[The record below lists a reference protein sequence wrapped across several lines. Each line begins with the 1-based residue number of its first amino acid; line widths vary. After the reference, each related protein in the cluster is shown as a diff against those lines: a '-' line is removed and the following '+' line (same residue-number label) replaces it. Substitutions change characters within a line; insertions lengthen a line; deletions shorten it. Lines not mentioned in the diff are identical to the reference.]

1 MPQNVKIRCRNTQ
14 SVISVPNGT
23 TLHELYDRCNIGMQ
37 YGPMCA
43 RVNNKVQGMNY
54 RFYNSKDVEFMD
66 ITTFSGMRTYTRS
79 LFLVLAKAVEDL
91 YPKGKLII
99 GPNVCRGY
107 YCELR
112 IGRDV
117 TDQDARDINN
127 RMLEIVRMD
136 KHIHRVQCPIEEA
149 IELFRSRDMESKA
162 KLLEMPK

>member
-23 TLHELYDRCNIGMQ
+23 TLRELYDPCNIGMQ

-79 LFLVLAKAVEDL
+79 LFSFWPRLSKTCIRKA
-91 YPKGKLII
+91 
-99 GPNVCRGY
+99 
-107 YCELR
+107 
-112 IGRDV
+112 
-117 TDQDARDINN
+117 
-127 RMLEIVRMD
+127 
-136 KHIHRVQCPIEEA
+136 
-149 IELFRSRDMESKA
+149 S
-162 KLLEMPK
+162 